1 VQWRDPQDRNQGLRF
16 DGRIAEDFKLA
27 TGTFVNVGPLRAR
40 IIHAGAP
47 YIQDVVLTGLDR
59 KEVGAI
65 VFGTPACAALSGLAA
80 GATLEQI
87 MHSEPVQQ
95 HLQTV
100 LNQLAQTATG
110 SATRIARAVAAIRP
124 PSLDLG
130 EVTDKGSI
138 NQRAVLQH
146 RADVVAGLYDE
157 TLALILKPNL

>member
-1 VQWRDPQDRNQGLRF
+1 M
-16 DGRIAEDFKLA
+16 
-27 TGTFVNVGPLRAR
+27 
-40 IIHAGAP
+40 
-47 YIQDVVLTGLDR
+47 LTGLDR

-65 VFGTPACAALSGLAA
+65 VFGTPACAALSGLDA

-87 MHSEPVQQ
+87 MHSESVQR

-110 SATRIARAVAAIRP
+110 SATRIARAVAAIKP

>member
-1 VQWRDPQDRNQGLRF
+1 
-16 DGRIAEDFKLA
+16 
-27 TGTFVNVGPLRAR
+27 
-40 IIHAGAP
+40 
-47 YIQDVVLTGLDR
+47 
-59 KEVGAI
+59 
-65 VFGTPACAALSGLAA
+65 
-80 GATLEQI
+80 
-87 MHSEPVQQ
+87 MQQ

-110 SATRIARAVAAIRP
+110 SATRIARAVAAIRA